1 MHIDK
6 LYKKFKMIRKILSTL
21 LCFALF
27 SLNSVQLS
35 AQKTTQID
43 TVSLR
48 LMARYYGD
56 SAVLRWGFDKA
67 YAWAEVNKVGFII
80 ERVELDETNA
90 PLSSSYQKV
99 ATVKSWNL
107 DEFKNRAPVTDTM
120 AMVAAQCLL
129 GKNFSANV
137 NGQNTTDDL
146 KSAAAN
152 AENRFRYAQIAAD
165 FSSIAAEGLGLRW
178 VDKNIKPNR
187 KYIYRIHSPI
197 DKSLF
202 FRIDTT
208 GFILP
213 TNKVLDLEMPQ
224 GFQIE
229 RGEHIATLTW
239 QHSREYTAYLI
250 EKSEDGKT
258 FRAAT
263 KTPYITFKDK
273 KEFEVFYTDSLKE
286 NYKNYYYR
294 VRGLNSFGEKSTWS
308 EVQILRGRDLTP
320 PPTPEFTKAVVTRES
335 KKVEF
340 EWSIPFDATRT
351 DLKGFHVAY
360 SNDLDHQFVK
370 ITKTILPV
378 MVKQFTLTW
387 DKKQNAGYYKIIAV
401 DTAGNEAAS
410 HFKYVFLNDL
420 DPPSKPK
427 GLIGKI
433 DTNGKVIISW
443 AKPIETDVKGYA
455 VQFANALDHP
465 FVGRSN
471 GVIEDTVF
479 TDSITLHTLT
489 EKIYY
494 RIAAVDFNENVSAFS
509 DVLTLKKPDIIKPV
523 PPNFYDYRA
532 TDSTIFLAWH
542 PSASED
548 AVKQRIYRKLVE
560 TLHTTSPQHTTS
572 DSKGEMIAEMDNTK
586 STFTDRPPTNNLYAY
601 SIEAEDDDGLRS
613 VQNDPIFLKL
623 IDDRKL
629 KSTPQLF
636 AAFDAKT
643 KMIHLTW
650 KFTAQQKIN
659 YLIYRAVNDA
669 PLEHI
674 KTISGE
680 TLLFDDAKVATGT
693 KYRYAIKAIE
703 NNERESKLSDV
714 VKVAVN

>member
-1 MHIDK
+1 MK
-6 LYKKFKMIRKILSTL
+6 NTFRILLKTTL
-21 LCFALF
+21 TLCFLIFWAF
-27 SLNSVQLS
+27 NIQAQQKADSTSENSLV
-35 AQKTTQID
+35 
-43 TVSLR
+43 LR
-48 LMARYYGD
+48 ARFLND
-56 SAVLRWGFDKA
+56 SIVLRWGFNNADK
-67 YAWAEVNKVGFII
+67 WALYDSAGFIV
-80 ERVELDETNA
+80 ERLELDEQNKPVTNQFIRKA
-90 PLSSSYQKV
+90 L
-99 ATVKSWNL
+99 VKSWSSEMFLSRTPNS
-107 DEFKNRAPVTDTM
+107 DTLTKM
-120 AMVAAQCLL
+120 AAQCLY
-129 GKNFSANV
+129 GKNFTMSLS
-137 NGQNTTDDL
+137 GKSLTESL
-146 KSAAAN
+146 KDAAQVY
-152 AENRFRYAQIAAD
+152 ENKFRFAQFAAD
-165 FSSIAAEGLGLRW
+165 LSPRAAQGLGWRW
-178 VDKNIKPNR
+178 VDTDVKKNR
-187 KYIYRIHSPI
+187 KYIYR
-197 DKSLF
+197 LF
-202 FRIDTT
+202 SSTKLGTDSAGYIISTKEFYA
-208 GFILP
+208 LQA
-213 TNKVLDLEMPQ
+213 PQ
-224 GFQIE
+224 GFKNTNGD
-229 RGEHIATLTW
+229 RVGLLKW
-239 QHSREYTAYLI
+239 QHNESYSAYWI
-250 EKSEDGKT
+250 EKSTDGVNFK
-258 FRAAT
+258 AAV
-263 KTPYITFKDK
+263 KTPYVGFSDDTRFYV
-273 KEFEVFYTDSLKE
+273 EFRDSLVQ
-286 NYKNYYYR
+286 NYKNVYYR
-294 VRGLNSFGEKSTWS
+294 VYGFNAFGEKSPLS
-308 EVQILRGRDLTP
+308 NIQILGGRDLKP
-320 PPTPEFTKAVVTRES
+320 PPAAEIQSGIMDKKTHQTRID
-335 KKVEF
+335 
-340 EWSIPFDATRT
+340 WSWEGKDLA
-351 DLKGFHVAY
+351 DLKGFNILY
-360 SNDLDHQFVK
+360 SRVPDGNYNSLNKNLLPKNTRQF
-370 ITKTILPV
+370 ITEPTSQIK
-378 MVKQFTLTW
+378 
-387 DKKQNAGYYKIIAV
+387 NGYYKVVAV